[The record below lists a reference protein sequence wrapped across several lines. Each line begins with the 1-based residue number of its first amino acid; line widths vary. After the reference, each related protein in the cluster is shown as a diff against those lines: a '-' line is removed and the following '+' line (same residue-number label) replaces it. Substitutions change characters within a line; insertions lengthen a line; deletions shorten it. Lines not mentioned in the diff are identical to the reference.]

1 MALTHASSGEVID
14 VRPLGRGLAGAKT
27 TALFK
32 SEDLSVLRFVL
43 AAGQELPAHQ
53 VPGEI
58 TIHCLEGSME
68 VTCNG
73 TPKTLHAGEMLF
85 LARQTVHAV
94 KALQAASALVT
105 IALKH

>member
-1 MALTHASSGEVID
+1 MALTHASSGQVIN
-14 VRPLGRGLAGAKT
+14 VRPLGSGLPDTKT

-43 AAGQELPAHQ
+43 AAGQQLPAHQ
-53 VPGEI
+53 MPGEI
-58 TIHCLEGSME
+58 TIQCLEGCLE
-68 VTCNG
+68 VTCEG